1 MAAVREP
8 ETFSMTDSAIT
19 ARADVYAR
27 AIGQIS
33 LFIIGIIV
41 TIYQMWSIRA
51 VALRG
56 WVGGCGS
63 APLFLSP
70 ARLGA
75 LHHWPVGERT
85 RFFIPYCLHD
95 RPLIPRAGFPA
106 FISQED

>member
-1 MAAVREP
+1 MREP
-8 ETFSMTDSAIT
+8 ETFSMTDSTIT

-56 WVGGCGS
+56 WVGGTAQRHFSFHQHDS
-63 APLFLSP
+63 AHYITGRW
-70 ARLGA
+70 AN
-75 LHHWPVGERT
+75 
-85 RFFIPYCLHD
+85 
-95 RPLIPRAGFPA
+95 GFGFSSRIA
-106 FISQED
+106 YMTDH

>member
-1 MAAVREP
+1 MREP

-56 WVGGCGS
+56 WVGGMR
-63 APLFLSP
+63 LSTAFP
-70 ARLGA
+70 FTSTTRRTTSLAGGRTNSVF
-75 LHHWPVGERT
+75 HPVLLT
-85 RFFIPYCLHD
+85 
-95 RPLIPRAGFPA
+95 
-106 FISQED
+106 

>member
-1 MAAVREP
+1 MREP

-56 WVGGCGS
+56 WVGGGAAQRRFSFHQHDS
-63 APLFLSP
+63 AHYITGRW
-70 ARLGA
+70 ANELGFSSRIA
-75 LHHWPVGERT
+75 YMTDH
-85 RFFIPYCLHD
+85 
-95 RPLIPRAGFPA
+95 
-106 FISQED
+106 